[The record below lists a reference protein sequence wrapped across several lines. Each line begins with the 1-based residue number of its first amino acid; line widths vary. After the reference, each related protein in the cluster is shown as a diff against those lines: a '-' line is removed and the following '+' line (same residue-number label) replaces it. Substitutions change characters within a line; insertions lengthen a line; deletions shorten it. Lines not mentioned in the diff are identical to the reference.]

1 MKIPSDMVQGTIHDT
16 KFGKLVITKYI
27 KDKHV
32 EIRFL
37 ETGFEKI
44 SRSDHIRNG
53 LVKDLLVPSV
63 CGVGFL
69 GDGIHAPKNC
79 ELSKTAY
86 TCWGKIIERCYSPK
100 TEVYIRNYSDCELC
114 EEWQDF
120 QNFCQWFIEN
130 HPNDGNSYHLDK
142 DIKVDGNR
150 IYSPE
155 TCLFVSPKENVTKAS
170 SKYYSITSPNG
181 IVYEG
186 VNLKQFCIDND
197 LSYRMILRVKRGVRN
212 HHKGWR
218 FNNK

>member
-16 KFGKLVITKYI
+16 KFGKLVVTKYI

-63 CGVGFL
+63 YGVGFL
-69 GDGIHAPKNC
+69 GDGIYAPKNC
-79 ELSKTAY
+79 ALSKIAHER
-86 TCWGKIIERCYSPK
+86 WSSIIKRCYKPTTK
-100 TEVYIRNYSDCELC
+100 VEIRNYSDCELC

-120 QNFCQWFIEN
+120 QNFCQWFIDN
-130 HPNDGNSYHLDK
+130 HPNDGKEYHLDK

-150 IYSPE
+150 VYSPE
-155 TCLFVSPKENVTKAS
+155 TCLFVSPFENAEKALACEYSFLSPSGELFKGVNVRKFCRDMDLDHNAMNRVNNREKQSYKGWTKA
-170 SKYYSITSPNG
+170 N
-181 IVYEG
+181 
-186 VNLKQFCIDND
+186 
-197 LSYRMILRVKRGVRN
+197 
-212 HHKGWR
+212 
-218 FNNK
+218 